1 MALNEQLGL
10 GSKKKKKKKKLV
22 YVRLYS
28 KQAKLKHK
36 FRLN

>member
-10 GSKKKKKKKKLV
+10 GSKKKKLV